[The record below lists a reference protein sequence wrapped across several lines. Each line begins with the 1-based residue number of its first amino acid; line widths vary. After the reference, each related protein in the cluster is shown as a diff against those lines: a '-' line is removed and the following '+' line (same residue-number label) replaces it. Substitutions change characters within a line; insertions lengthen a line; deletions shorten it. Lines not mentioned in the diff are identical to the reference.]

1 MVQYLFFSL
10 VFYIF
15 IWIIDFTEQTLDIL
29 VIFNVLNLI
38 ALIFYSYQ
46 KSKSIINAVI
56 VFNITGFLYSNYG
69 YFFGVNL
76 SSYYYSKCL
85 LLSSIAIQSYNIAY
99 ITWKIRKSTS
109 KNTSYNFGKIW
120 VISMLMMLLGV
131 AIELYFFFFY
141 IGFSNFISMTRS
153 ARSLM
158 MIDAFYLANFYKPI
172 ITTSS
177 LILLVCYLEKGGSF
191 GKKIVVISSICLCIF
206 NAIIEVSRAN
216 FIMIILPLVYIL
228 YKYKK
233 ITQKQVGF
241 AFISIFISMALWKY
255 ILTNGFVFN
264 SNAIQLNSELVSWI
278 KIGNNI
284 IMDIENDQIDYLL
297 GKSYLDTILNILYPF
312 SGIESLSTWYVR
324 TYEYSVFLR
333 GGGRGF
339 SSVIEAYY
347 NFEVFGCV
355 IVYFFYGILY
365 KKIFSEES
373 SVLYILIQAVL
384 LSLIY
389 KLFRSEAY
397 SLWKNIWWLQ
407 LLPIIL
413 IFSVSKEKGNEI
425 K

>member
-172 ITTSS
+172 ITTIDVSDDYVS
-177 LILLVCYLEKGGSF
+177 IPNRF
-191 GKKIVVISSICLCIF
+191 GYVVD
-206 NAIIEVSRAN
+206 E
-216 FIMIILPLVYIL
+216 
-228 YKYKK
+228 
-233 ITQKQVGF
+233 
-241 AFISIFISMALWKY
+241 
-255 ILTNGFVFN
+255 
-264 SNAIQLNSELVSWI
+264 
-278 KIGNNI
+278 NNI
-284 IMDIENDQIDYLL
+284 YE
-297 GKSYLDTILNILYPF
+297 KVK
-312 SGIESLSTWYVR
+312 SLS
-324 TYEYSVFLR
+324 E
-333 GGGRGF
+333 
-339 SSVIEAYY
+339 
-347 NFEVFGCV
+347 
-355 IVYFFYGILY
+355 
-365 KKIFSEES
+365 K
-373 SVLYILIQAVL
+373 
-384 LSLIY
+384 
-389 KLFRSEAY
+389 
-397 SLWKNIWWLQ
+397 
-407 LLPIIL
+407 
-413 IFSVSKEKGNEI
+413 KEKLKEKVDYDALNKKRI
-425 K
+425 KLIEDIMEMK